1 LDRGL
6 LHTSD
11 GAFEVATQN
20 AAVSRFAAPSIP
32 RACSLS
38 AVRSFDAIW
47 SRVNLT
53 NTFGS

>member
-6 LHTSD
+6 LAHV
-11 GAFEVATQN
+11 GRRVEVATQN
-20 AAVSRFAAPSIP
+20 AASVDSRAEYS